1 MVKVKWIA
9 RSASEK
15 GVIQPGTVME
25 WDSKEAVMLAKAGYV
40 EILEEPK
47 KKESPKK
54 EKEE

>member
-1 MVKVKWIA
+1 MTKVKWLA
-9 RSASEK
+9 RSASVN

-25 WDSKEAVMLAKAGYV
+25 WDSKEAAMLAKAGYV

>member
-25 WDSKEAVMLAKAGYV
+25 WDSKEAAMLAKAGFV

-47 KKESPKK
+47 KPTPKK
-54 EKEE
+54 KEE

>member
-1 MVKVKWIA
+1 MVKVRWLA

-25 WDSKEAVMLAKAGYV
+25 WDSKQAGMLAKSGYV